1 MKMIISLLKKLKH
14 LLYKTNMIREKFEQ
28 DKIIDCIILQFQ
40 KYVSSVLLSELFGGG
55 GGGVDFLDSCS

>member
-1 MKMIISLLKKLKH
+1 
-14 LLYKTNMIREKFEQ
+14 MIREKFEQ